1 MKRTLP
7 GILLA
12 VCWVVLLVKG
22 STLQFYLAMLVITAI
37 GGAEYLKMIMVPKLA
52 FFSRLYLVGTICLPV
67 LLTLPVS
74 GTTDI
79 PQQIGLFSAFFLVT
93 LYFLRCYTHF
103 DNTYER
109 FSRMVFGVVY
119 VGVLAS
125 YLVLLRQ
132 YPEGGSWLVVLT
144 AVTAG
149 SDSGAYYFGSTFG
162 KRKLC
167 PNISPKKTVEGALG
181 GLLCGLAAAFVSAM
195 LLLEKVDWLFVG
207 MAAVILTGVGI
218 LGDLTES
225 VIKRGTGT
233 KDSGTLL
240 AGHGGVLDRID
251 SLLLAAPVL
260 YYLLLFLGG
269 E

>member
-22 STLQFYLAMLVITAI
+22 SALQFYLAMLVITAI
-37 GGAEYLKMIMVPKLA
+37 GGAEYLKMIMVPRPTLL
-52 FFSRLYLVGTICLPV
+52 SRLYLVGAICLPV
-67 LLTLPVS
+67 LLTLPIS
-74 GTTDI
+74 GTSVI
-79 PQQIGLFSAFFLVT
+79 PPQAGLFGAFFLVT

-132 YPEGGSWLVVLT
+132 YPEGGSWLVVLS

-181 GLLCGLAAAFVSAM
+181 GLLCGLVAACASAS
-195 LLLEKVDWLFVG
+195 LLLDTVDWLFVG
-207 MAAVILTGVGI
+207 MAAVLLTGVGI

-251 SLLLAAPVL
+251 SLLLATPVL
-260 YYLLLFLGG
+260 YYLLLFVGG
-269 E
+269 K

>member
-1 MKRTLP
+1 MKRTFP

-12 VCWVVLLVKG
+12 VAWVAVLLLG
-22 STLQFYLAMLVITAI
+22 SSLQFYLVMLVIAAI
-37 GGAEYLKMIMVPKLA
+37 AADEYLRMILPPAAGRL
-52 FFSRLYLVGTICLPV
+52 SRLYLALCICLPV
-67 LLTLPVS
+67 VAAVPAVEAPALP
-74 GTTDI
+74 
-79 PQQIGLFSAFFLVT
+79 PHLGLFSAFFLAA
-93 LYFLRCYTHF
+93 LYFLRRYTHF
-103 DNTYER
+103 ENTYE
-109 FSRMVFGVVY
+109 SIARMVFGVVY

-125 YLVLLRQ
+125 YLVMLRQ
-132 YPEGGSWLVVLT
+132 YPQGGSWLVVLS

-149 SDSGAYYFGSTFG
+149 SDSGAYYFGSALG

-181 GLLCGLAAAFVSAM
+181 GLFCGLVAAFVCA
-195 LLLEKVDWLFVG
+195 LVLLESVSWSFLIP
-207 MAAVILTGVGI
+207 AAILLTGVGI

-260 YYLLLFLGG
+260 YYLLFFLGLK
-269 E
+269 

>member
-7 GILLA
+7 GIILA
-12 VCWVVLLVKG
+12 VCWVTLLVKG
-22 STLQFYLAMLVITAI
+22 TTLQFYLAMLVITAI
-37 GGAEYLKMIMVPKLA
+37 GGAEYLKMIMSPGLA
-52 FFSRLYLVGTICLPV
+52 LFSRIYLVAAICLPV
-67 LLTLPVS
+67 ILTLPVA
-74 GTTDI
+74 GAIDI
-79 PQQIGLFSAFFLVT
+79 PQQAGLFAAFFLVT

-125 YLVLLRQ
+125 YLVLLRK
-132 YPEGGSWLVVLT
+132 YPEGGSWLVVLS

-181 GLLCGLAAAFVSAM
+181 GLLCGLVAALVSAI
-195 LLLEKVDWLFVG
+195 LLLENVNWPFVG
-207 MAAVILTGVGI
+207 IAAVLLTGVGI

-260 YYLLLFLGG
+260 YYLLFFLGG
-269 E
+269 K

>member
-12 VCWVVLLVKG
+12 VGWVVLLVQG
-22 STLQFYLAMLVITAI
+22 SSLQFYVAMLVIAALS
-37 GGAEYLKMIMVPKLA
+37 GSEYLKMIMEPGLGGL
-52 FFSRLYLVGTICLPV
+52 SRLVLLTAFCLPV
-67 LLTLPVS
+67 AFTLPVTA
-74 GTTDI
+74 GNTM
-79 PQQIGLFSAFFLVT
+79 PPGAGLFAAFFLVT
-93 LYFLRCYTHF
+93 LYFLQRYAHF

-109 FSRMVFGVVY
+109 FSRVVFGVVY
-119 VGVLAS
+119 IGVLAS
-125 YLVLLRQ
+125 YLVMLRQ
-132 YPEGGSWLVVLT
+132 FPQGGSWLVVLT

-149 SDSGAYYFGSTFG
+149 SDSGAYFVGSAFG

-167 PNISPKKTVEGALG
+167 PKISPKKTVEGALG
-181 GLLCGLAAAFVSAM
+181 GLFCGLIAAFISAAV
-195 LLLEKVDWLFVG
+195 LLDHVDWLFLVV
-207 MAAVILTGVGI
+207 ASVLLTGVGI

-225 VIKRGTGT
+225 VVKRGTGT

-260 YYLLLFLGG
+260 YYLLFFQGG
-269 E
+269 A

>member
-12 VCWVVLLVKG
+12 VFWVALLVKG
-22 STLQFYLAMLVITAI
+22 STLQFYLAMVVITVI
-37 GGAEYLKMIMVPKLA
+37 GGAEYLKMIMAPRLPLL
-52 FFSRLYLVGTICLPV
+52 SRLYLICAISLPV
-67 LLTLPVS
+67 ILTLPIA
-74 GTTDI
+74 GTADI
-79 PQQIGLFSAFFLVT
+79 PQQAGLFAAFFLVT
-93 LYFLRCYTHF
+93 LYFLRFYTHF

-125 YLVLLRQ
+125 YLVLIRQ
-132 YPEGGSWLVVLT
+132 FSEGGSWLVVLS

-181 GLLCGLAAAFVSAM
+181 GLLCGLVAACVSAI
-195 LLLEKVDWLFVG
+195 LLLDNVDWLFVA
-207 MAAVILTGVGI
+207 MAAVLLTGVGI

-260 YYLLLFLGG
+260 YYLLFFLGG
-269 E
+269 R

>member
-1 MKRTLP
+1 MKRTFP
-7 GILLA
+7 GIMLA
-12 VCWVVLLVKG
+12 IAWVAVLLLG
-22 STLQFYLAMLVITAI
+22 SSLQFYLVMLVIGAI
-37 GGAEYLKMIMVPKLA
+37 AADEYLRMILPPEPGRLA
-52 FFSRLYLVGTICLPV
+52 RLYLAICICLPV
-67 LLTLPVS
+67 VAVVPVPDGLELP
-74 GTTDI
+74 
-79 PQQIGLFSAFFLVT
+79 PQLGLFSAFFLVA
-93 LYFLRCYTHF
+93 LYFLRRYTHF
-103 DNTYER
+103 ENTYEILA
-109 FSRMVFGVVY
+109 RMVFGVVY

-132 YPEGGSWLVVLT
+132 FPQGGSWLVVLS

-149 SDSGAYYFGSTFG
+149 SDSGAYYFGSAFG

-167 PNISPKKTVEGALG
+167 RNISPKKTVEGALG
-181 GLLCGLAAAFVSAM
+181 GLLCGLGAAFVCA
-195 LLLEKVDWLFVG
+195 LVLLESVEWLFLAP
-207 MAAVILTGVGI
+207 AAILLTGVGI

-260 YYLLLFLGG
+260 YYLLFFLGMK
-269 E
+269 

>member
-12 VCWVVLLVKG
+12 VCWVVLLVNG
-22 STLQFYLAMLVITAI
+22 SAFQFYLAMLVITAI
-37 GGAEYLKMIMVPKLA
+37 GGAEYLKMIMTPRPNL
-52 FFSRLYLVGTICLPV
+52 FSRLYLIGAICLPV
-67 LLTLPVS
+67 IVTLPVEGS
-74 GTTDI
+74 PEI
-79 PQQIGLFSAFFLVT
+79 PLQAGLFAGFFLVT

-125 YLVLLRQ
+125 YLVLLRKF
-132 YPEGGSWLVVLT
+132 PEGGSWLVVLT

-167 PNISPKKTVEGALG
+167 PNISPKKTIEGALG
-181 GLLCGLAAAFVSAM
+181 GLFCGLVAASVSAI
-195 LLLEKVDWLFVG
+195 LLLENVNWLFVAV
-207 MAAVILTGVGI
+207 AAVLLTGVGI

-251 SLLLAAPVL
+251 SLLLSAPVL
-260 YYLLLFLGG
+260 YYLLFFLGG
-269 E
+269 A